1 MDMGLDMDIIGF
13 GLGMLKGG
21 GLDMLSGSGPGVSE
35 RGGVGVIEEG
45 GVGTCCPPATAFP
58 WSFDHPCYV

>member
-35 RGGVGVIEEG
+35 RGGVCTYLEAISK
-45 GVGTCCPPATAFP
+45 ARMK
-58 WSFDHPCYV
+58 YVLSQPMCLPQ

>member
-45 GVGTCCPPATAFP
+45 GVG
-58 WSFDHPCYV
+58 FDDVLDSSGGPGELLGLE

>member
-13 GLGMLKGG
+13 GLGMLIGG

-45 GVGTCCPPATAFP
+45 GVG
-58 WSFDHPCYV
+58 FDDVLYSSGGPGELLGLE